1 MHQYLKGRE
10 LVTHKAIGIYNF
22 EAMKA
27 FFDFV
32 SFLAL
37 QGRIVKRNLWNE
49 TQIEYLLMGMYH

>member
-10 LVTHKAIGIYNF
+10 LVTHKAKGIYNF
-22 EAMKA
+22 EAMEA
-27 FFDFV
+27 FFGFV

-49 TQIEYLLMGMYH
+49 TQIEYLLM